1 MRSLPAVS
9 QCFPHARSQC
19 RVHAAAAARRLVL
32 HAQPAFLA
40 TPPQGS
46 EDSDVTR
53 PQMYVN
59 KGIMP
64 LLDIGGVDLVLSGHS
79 HSYERSMLIRG
90 CVGGA
95 RRLLTTALP
104 QQGATRSVAR
114 RMRRAHGPSG
124 VLGRAPLPPS
134 LRCACGVRTRLVEC
148 PVELVPPPLHPS
160 CTAGRLYQNTSFWNP
175 KDMLVDD
182 GLGTVGPDGKGF
194 RYHKPPGLT

>member
-1 MRSLPAVS
+1 
-9 QCFPHARSQC
+9 
-19 RVHAAAAARRLVL
+19 VL
-32 HAQPAFLA
+32 HAQPALLA
-40 TPPQGS
+40 PPPQGS

-95 RRLLTTALP
+95 LRLLTTALP
-104 QQGATRSVAR
+104 QQGATHSVAR
-114 RMRRAHGPSG
+114 RMRCAHGPSG

-134 LRCACGVRTRLVEC
+134 LRCACGVRARLVEC
-148 PVELVPPPLHPS
+148 LVELVPPPSTLPVLLADCTKTHRSGTRRTCLWTMASAPLAPTARASGTTSHP
-160 CTAGRLYQNTSFWNP
+160 G
-175 KDMLVDD
+175 
-182 GLGTVGPDGKGF
+182 
-194 RYHKPPGLT
+194 